1 MNGAESPRP
10 NARQKALGVIIGVA
24 GALLVFGV
32 AFAGNTIVVVYVLA
46 FTLGLPVIFGI
57 VIGVGMGL
65 HLARKGT
72 LPTWP
77 WPVLVL
83 LALVA
88 WPGALV
94 APLTPRTLKLRA
106 MARALPMPSDA
117 AQVTQHV
124 QPYGDD
130 NYGPWVRVLLHS
142 GLDTTALIPFYETA
156 LARDGWEQRA
166 DDNLRI
172 ESFMGTRHWFHRPG
186 RLLSVRF
193 RDDTGGTRVEVT
205 AIID

>member
-10 NARQKALGVIIGVA
+10 NARQKALGVILGVA

-32 AFAGNTIVVVYVLA
+32 VFARDAIVVIYVLA
-46 FTLGLPVIFGI
+46 FTLGLPVFFGLAM
-57 VIGVGMGL
+57 GVGMGL
-65 HLARKGT
+65 YLARGT
-72 LPTWP
+72 WPRWP

-83 LALVA
+83 LALVV
-88 WPGALV
+88 WPGAVLL
-94 APLTPRTLKLRA
+94 PLTPRTLQLRA

-117 AQVTQHV
+117 AQVTRHV

-130 NYGPWVRVLLHS
+130 NYGPWVRVMLRS
-142 GLDTTALIPFYETA
+142 GLDTTTLIPFYEAA
-156 LARDGWEQRA
+156 LARAGWEQRA

-172 ESFMGTRHWFHRPG
+172 ESFMGTRHWFHRTG

-193 RDDTGGTRVEVT
+193 RDDAEGTRVEVT